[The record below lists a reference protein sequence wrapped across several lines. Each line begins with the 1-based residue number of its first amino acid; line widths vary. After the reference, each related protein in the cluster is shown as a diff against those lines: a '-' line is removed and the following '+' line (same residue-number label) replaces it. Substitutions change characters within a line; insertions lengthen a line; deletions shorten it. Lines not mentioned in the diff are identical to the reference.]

1 MTVRGVMTR
10 VGTGPVRRLLSLG
23 LTPALVAGLLVA
35 TPTHGMARAAT
46 QAPPR
51 PVDHE
56 IVVPGTSLKV
66 TPRKETPR
74 APDPVVRWP
83 AAGEAEVTLGGETRA
98 RQAGDA
104 RRAGEL
110 PIWVSAPEAPAT
122 ATQARGAEP
131 GKVRVRMLDHA
142 AATRAG
148 VSGVVFTVSQTGA
161 QAGKVGLRLDYS
173 GFAEAFGGAFG
184 SRVRL
189 VGLPACALTTPD
201 LPGCRTATPLQSA
214 NDTRAKTVAA
224 DIDTAAEPAVFAA
237 AAGAE
242 SSKGDYKATE
252 LAASA
257 TWQVGTQTGDF
268 AWSYPLRMPPV
279 PGGLTPAL
287 GVAYSSSSIDG
298 RTSSSNNQGSQVGDG
313 FDLWPG
319 YIERKYR
326 SCKDDGVPKD
336 DTYDVHP
343 MDQCWGYDNAVMTL
357 GGKGGELVQS
367 SASEWRLRKDDGTR
381 IKKVSGSG
389 TDTANG
395 DDNNEYWV
403 VTAPDGKRFYF
414 GKNRMKGWGSG
425 KAETKSTWTVPIFG
439 NDSGEPCHDD
449 TFAKSWCQQAW
460 RWNLDYVED
469 PHGNAI
475 VYYYEQEGNR
485 YGRNLRA
492 EDDTPYVRGG
502 YLKSVE
508 YGLNADNPYPA
519 SAPARVDFK
528 VAERCLRSAE
538 DCAESKIDD
547 HPAYWEDVPW
557 DLNCKAGTKCEDYK
571 GASSPTFW
579 TRKRVVEAA
588 TKVIQSDGSGHRPV
602 DSWSFTH
609 DWGTADVDRQ
619 LLLKS
624 IVHTGHAGPAP
635 VVMPPLSFAY
645 TQMANRVDTLGDD
658 VGPFIKNR
666 VGSISN
672 ETGGVLDVNYS
683 RPDCRVG
690 DTPSPSSNHRR
701 CFPVLWERTSGDA
714 KPTLDWFHKYV
725 VTQLAQTDLTGG
737 SPDMVTAY
745 DYTIGNPA
753 WHFADDDG
761 LTKEKY
767 RTWSQYQGFDKVRV
781 RSGTTSA
788 APTQTDHWF
797 FQGMDGDRLNA
808 DGGVKKVTVSDGEGG
823 SYPDHES
830 LQGMTLKTITYAKAD
845 GEPVAK
851 SMNKPWH
858 HQTAS
863 RTRTIDKSTITVTAN
878 LTGVGGTRTLKKLDN
893 SWRETRS
900 SVKAFNL
907 STGAPSQVD
916 DEGDLAVT
924 GDEKCVTTTF
934 TPDGDRV
941 LAKPAQVRT
950 VARRCA
956 DTPDLAKD
964 LISDERTTYDNG
976 TFKGAPTLG
985 DATLVEKAKQAT
997 ATTVT
1002 PLAVAR
1008 TTYDAYG
1015 RPETVTDAAGRTT
1028 TTKYTESHGLTTKTE
1043 VISPPAT
1050 AGDTSTSH
1058 TTVKVLD
1065 PAWGSPV
1072 SDTDAGGKTTTVH
1085 YNAAG
1090 HLIKVWLGGRPSS
1103 AVPDKEFDYLIR
1115 RDAVVAV
1122 STKSLTAEGDQELSY
1137 TLYDG
1142 WLRLRQLQAAGRDG
1156 TAKGRLISDTF
1167 YNAAGQVD
1175 RTYEAYYADGEPRP
1189 EVFGVADPGKIETQH
1204 VYEYDGQ
1211 GRKTADRLLVGSS
1224 DVQEKWRTSY
1234 EYGGNWSK
1242 VIPPPG
1248 GTPVTT
1254 FADAHDRKTEV
1265 REHRTAGHVATLFRY
1280 DHRGLESSVTGPGGH
1295 VWTTTYDLRG
1305 RKIQTSDPDK
1315 GVTKFAYND
1324 LDQLVLT
1331 EDSRGKKLSVTY
1343 DGIGRRIGLYDA
1355 TAASP
1360 GVKVAEWVYDTVRR
1374 GQPTSSTRIVGT
1386 ARYTTQ
1392 VDIYD
1397 NLNRPTRR
1405 RILLPDTEGALA
1417 PEGGYVFDT
1426 SYNLDGSV
1434 KASSSPA
1441 AGDLPAENTAFTYDD
1456 LGRLVATAS
1465 NLSTYLVGVDYTK
1478 TGKQIG
1484 QRLSIG
1490 AAGKQVDQTFTYEH
1504 GTQRLQKATTAHAG
1518 TAGTD
1523 RSVEYRYTDSGNL
1536 LQAVDTSRDGVD
1548 NQCFRYDDLQRLVD
1562 AWTQEGSAC
1571 AADPGQATI
1580 SGLAP
1585 YRVNY
1590 TYDDTGN
1597 RTGETHY
1604 GAGPSGG
1611 AQSATRG
1618 YRYAGNPGVDPKYKG
1633 HQLAEVSGNPESYGY
1648 DPMGNTTE
1656 RRTSSGNQT
1665 LHWDAEGELVKVVD
1679 DKKGE
1684 TTFLY
1689 TADGERLLR
1698 RDPAGTTLYLPD
1710 LEVRLAKGQSTA
1722 KAARYSRNAMRT
1734 SAGVTFLV
1742 NDHHGT
1748 AELAINATD
1757 GSVSRRRYTPFGQIR
1772 ADKGQWPTGNERG
1785 FVGGIVDSTTDL
1797 TTLGAR
1803 GYDPNTGRFVSV
1815 DPEIE
1820 MGRSQQMNGYNY
1832 ADNNPTTLSDPD
1844 GRFPYVNY
1852 YVIGVRQYWVRYG
1865 NYDYLRQ
1872 KVTYL
1877 VHVWLNFFTH
1887 YFYRVTTAWYT
1898 AARRWAYLQGP
1909 VEPGKKPLLR
1919 QPGIPDLTPRTP
1931 EPKPPAPSKPK
1942 GSVGRCV
1949 GLVGKLTASFGIEGC
1964 VVFDS
1969 QGIGLAATYKK
1980 GMSTGIG
1987 FDVTASDMFKK
1998 GPIEKWNTTPNTWDR
2013 YYALEYARKGVGLGF
2028 AGVVVTD
2035 SDGNLKGGGYEVSGG
2050 ASHRVHHFTE
2060 DQARVRGTFEQG
2072 RTKAVRL
2079 RNPADIVQEGLWATY
2094 NTFKGGFEDGMN
2106 KLASPF
2112 R

>member
-23 LTPALVAGLLVA
+23 LTTALVAGLLAA
-35 TPTHGMARAAT
+35 TPASGTARAAT
-46 QAPPR
+46 QEPPK

-56 IVVPGTSLKV
+56 VVVPGTSLKV
-66 TPRKETPR
+66 TPRKDTPR

-83 AAGEAEVTLGGETRA
+83 AVGEAEVTLGGETRA

-110 PIWVSAPEAPAT
+110 PIWVSAPAE

-131 GKVRVRMLDHA
+131 GKVRVRMLDRA
-142 AATRAG
+142 AAARTG
-148 VSGVVFTVSQTGA
+148 VTGVMFTVG
-161 QAGKVGLRLDYS
+161 QAGGPPGKVGLRLDYS

-201 LPGCRTATPLQSA
+201 LPECRTAAPVPSA
-214 NDTRAKTVAA
+214 NDAQAKTVTA
-224 DIDTAAEPAVFAA
+224 DVGIAAEPAVFAA
-237 AAGAE
+237 VAGAE

-268 AWSYPLRMPPV
+268 TWSYPLRMPPV
-279 PGGLTPAL
+279 PGGLTPEL
-287 GVAYSSSSIDG
+287 VVAYSSSSIDG

-367 SASEWRLRKDDGTR
+367 GQNEWKLRKDDGTR
-381 IKKVSGSG
+381 ITKVTGSD
-389 TDTANG
+389 TDTNNG

-403 VTAPDGKRFYF
+403 VTAPDGKRYYF
-414 GKNRMKGWGSG
+414 GKNRMKGWASG
-425 KAETKSTWTVPIFG
+425 KAETRSTWTVPIFG
-439 NDSGEPCHDD
+439 DDSGEPCHGD

-508 YGLNADNPYPA
+508 YGLNAGNPYPA
-519 SAPARVDFK
+519 GAPARVDFK

-557 DLNCKAGTKCEDYK
+557 DLNCKAGTKCEDYR

-588 TKVIQSDGSGHRPV
+588 SKVIESDGSGYRTV
-602 DSWSFTH
+602 DSWSFSH

-624 IVHTGHAGPAP
+624 IVHTGHAGPTP
-635 VVMPPLSFAY
+635 VVMPPVGFAY
-645 TQMANRVDTLGDD
+645 TQLANRVDTLGDD

-666 VGSISN
+666 VGSITN

-683 RPDCRVG
+683 PQDCRVG
-690 DTPSPSSNHRR
+690 DTPSPPTNHRR
-701 CFPVLWERTSGDA
+701 CFPVMWERTSGDA

-725 VTQLAQTDLTGG
+725 VTQLVQTDLTGG
-737 SPDMVTAY
+737 SPDMVTDY
-745 DYTIGNPA
+745 DYSIGEPA
-753 WHFADDDG
+753 WHFTDDDG

-767 RTWSQYQGFDKVRV
+767 RTWSQWQGYDKVRV
-781 RSGTTSA
+781 RTGVTSA

-808 DGGVKKVTVSDGEGG
+808 DGGAKNVTVSDGEGG

-830 LQGMTLKTITYAKAD
+830 LQGLTLKTIIYDKAK

-851 SMNKPWH
+851 TMNRPWH

-863 RTRTIDKSTITVTAN
+863 RTRTIDKGTITVTAN
-878 LTGVGGTRTLKKLDN
+878 LTGVAGTRTLKKLDN
-893 SWRETRS
+893 GWRATRS
-900 SVKAFNL
+900 TVNAFNL
-907 STGAPSQVD
+907 GTGEPSQID

-934 TPDGDRV
+934 TADGTRV
-941 LAKPAQVRT
+941 RAKPAQVRT

-964 LISDERTTYDNG
+964 LISEERTSYDDG
-976 TFKGAPTLG
+976 AFRAAPTLG
-985 DATLVEKAKQAT
+985 DATLVEKAKEAT

-1002 PLAVAR
+1002 PLAATR

-1028 TTKYTESHGLTTKTE
+1028 TTKYTETHGLTTKVE
-1043 VISPPAT
+1043 VITPPAK
-1050 AGDTSTSH
+1050 AGDAATAH

-1072 SDTDAGGKTTTVH
+1072 SDTDAGGKTTTIR

-1090 HLIKVWLGGRPSS
+1090 HLIKVWMGGRPTS
-1103 AVPDKEFDYLIR
+1103 AVPDKEYGYLIR
-1115 RDAVVAV
+1115 PNAVVAV
-1122 STKSLTAEGDQELSY
+1122 SAKSLTAEGGQELSY

-1142 WLRLRQLQAAGRDG
+1142 WLRQRQLQAAGRDG
-1156 TAKGRLISDTF
+1156 TTKGRLISDTF

-1175 RTYEAYYADGEPRP
+1175 RTYESYYADGEPRP

-1204 VYEYDGQ
+1204 VHEYDGQ

-1224 DVQEKWRTSY
+1224 DAQEKWHTRY
-1234 EYGGNWSK
+1234 EYGGNWTK
-1242 VIPPPG
+1242 VTPPAG

-1254 FADAHDRKTEV
+1254 FTDAHDRKTEV
-1265 REHRTAGHVATLFRY
+1265 REHRTGGHIATLFRY
-1280 DHRGLESSVTGPGGH
+1280 DHRGRESSVTGPGDH

-1324 LDQLVLT
+1324 VDQLVLT
-1331 EDSRGKKLSVTY
+1331 EDARGKKLSVAY
-1343 DGIGRRIGLYDA
+1343 DGIGRRTGLYDA
-1355 TAASP
+1355 TTASP
-1360 GVKVAEWVYDTVRR
+1360 GVKVAEWVYDTVRK
-1374 GQPTSSTRIVGT
+1374 GQLTSATRIVGT

-1397 NLNRPTRR
+1397 NLNRPTRK
-1405 RILLPDTEGALA
+1405 RILLPSDEGALA
-1417 PEGGYVFDT
+1417 PDGGYVFDT
-1426 SYNLDGSV
+1426 AYNLDGSV
-1434 KASSSPA
+1434 KAASSPA
-1441 AGDLPAENTAFTYDD
+1441 AGDLPAENIAFAYDD
-1456 LGRLVATAS
+1456 LGRLVATGS

-1484 QRLSIG
+1484 QQLSIG
-1490 AAGKQVDQTFTYEH
+1490 AGGKQVDQTFTYEY

-1518 TAGTD
+1518 MAGTD

-1562 AWTQEGSAC
+1562 AWTQEGTTC

-1580 SGLAP
+1580 AGPSP

-1597 RTGETHY
+1597 RTMETHY

-1611 AQSATRG
+1611 AQTATRG
-1618 YRYAGNPGVDPKYKG
+1618 YHYAGNPGVDPRYKG
-1633 HQLAEVSGNPESYGY
+1633 HQLADVSGNPESYGY
-1648 DPMGNTTE
+1648 DLVGNTTE
-1656 RRTSSGNQT
+1656 RRTSAGNQT

-1710 LEVRLAKGQSTA
+1710 MEVRLAKGQSAA
-1722 KAARYSRNAMRT
+1722 KAVRYHRNAMRT
-1734 SAGVTFLV
+1734 SQGVTFLV

-1757 GSVSRRRYTPFGQIR
+1757 GSVSRRRYTPFGQMR
-1772 ADKGQWPTGNERG
+1772 TGQGQWPDGNEKG

-1803 GYDPNTGRFVSV
+1803 GYDPNTGRFISV

-1832 ADNNPTTLSDPD
+1832 ADNNPTSMSDPD
-1844 GRFPYVNY
+1844 GRFPYVTY
-1852 YVIGVRQYWVRYG
+1852 YLLGYRQFWVRYG
-1865 NYDYLRQ
+1865 NYNLLMRQ
-1872 KVTYL
+1872 NLYL
-1877 VHVWLNFFTH
+1877 VHVYLNIFFQRF
-1887 YFYRVTTAWYT
+1887 YFAVSNWFV
-1898 AARRWAYLQGP
+1898 AARQWAYLQGP
-1909 VEPGKKPLLR
+1909 VAPGQKPLLR
-1919 QPGIPDLTPRTP
+1919 QPGIPDLTPRAP
-1931 EPKPPAPSKPK
+1931 EQQPAKPPAPSKPK
-1942 GSVGRCV
+1942 KGTV
-1949 GLVGKLTASFGIEGC
+1949 GLCAGLGLKLAASFGVEGC
-1964 VVFDS
+1964 VVFD
-1969 QGIGLAATYKK
+1969 
-1980 GMSTGIG
+1980 
-1987 FDVTASDMFKK
+1987 
-1998 GPIEKWNTTPNTWDR
+1998 
-2013 YYALEYARKGVGLGF
+2013 RKGVGL
-2028 AGVVVTD
+2028 AGTFKTGLSTSIGAEATGGVMYSHSTIEGMSTTPGTWD
-2035 SDGNLKGGGYEVSGG
+2035 SYTGIAYESKKGWGGGGYAMTNSKGEITGGG
-2050 ASHRVHHFTE
+2050 ADVSYGVSQSLDSVVKGQIPISVNH
-2060 DQARVRGTFEQG
+2060 QRGK
-2072 RTKAVRL
+2072 TKSVRL
-2079 RNPADIVQEGLWATY
+2079 RNPVSWFQDKMSAFVWSSY
-2094 NTFKGGFEDGMN
+2094 H
-2106 KLASPF
+2106 
-2112 R
+2112 